1 MQLPG
6 ELKKYGII
14 QENKEKEID
23 HRLLD
28 MISGYRNENIRAIY
42 SLESDI
48 RIFSRVKAYI
58 T

>member
-14 QENKEKEID
+14 QENKDKEID